1 MITLAMTMGDPLMVM
16 FGILVAIAAGAGAGY
31 VAGTSIGKTRPA
43 TPLPTTV
50 KLTREQL
57 ASTCSQ
63 LEKASAKLNEAEQS
77 ELSGRAL
84 IVQKKLTELTTSLG
98 RIGHKAKQEG
108 SA

>member
-1 MITLAMTMGDPLMVM
+1 MDDPLMIM
-16 FGILVAIAAGAGAGY
+16 FGILVAIAVGAGAGFI
-31 VAGTSIGKTRPA
+31 AGSTIGRTRPA

-63 LEKASAKLNEAEQS
+63 LQAASAKLNAHERD

-84 IVQKKLTELTTSLG
+84 VLEKKLGELATSLG
-98 RIGHKAKQEG
+98 RIGHKAQKEG